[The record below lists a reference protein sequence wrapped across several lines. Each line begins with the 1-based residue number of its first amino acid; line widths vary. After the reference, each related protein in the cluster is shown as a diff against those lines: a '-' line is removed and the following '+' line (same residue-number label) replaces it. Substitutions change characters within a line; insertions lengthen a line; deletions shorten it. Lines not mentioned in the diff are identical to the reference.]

1 MNGRRARIVA
11 SMVVLVLL
19 AAACSSNGNSGS
31 NGSSGRLTKAQY
43 IAQADKI
50 CQAANQK
57 TSALGAP
64 SSTDPQVL
72 AKFLTKSGQ
81 IISDAVNQ
89 LKQLQPPAADQ
100 QKINQLVGGLEKSAS
115 YFPALIKAVKA
126 NDTQQ
131 IQQTAQKLQQA
142 SLQGQQV
149 AQTYGFHV
157 CAHSA
162 STTASPTP

>member
-19 AAACSSNGNSGS
+19 AAACSSNSGS
-31 NGSSGRLTKAQY
+31 GNGSSGSRLTKAQY

-50 CQAANQK
+50 CQTANQK
-57 TSALGAP
+57 TTALGTP

-81 IISDAVNQ
+81 IISDAVGQ
-89 LKQLQPPAADQ
+89 LKALQPPAADEK
-100 QKINQLVGGLEKSAS
+100 KINLLVSGLQKSAS

-131 IQQTAQKLQQA
+131 IQQIAQQLQQA
-142 SLQGQQV
+142 SLQGQQI

-157 CAHSA
+157 CAHAA